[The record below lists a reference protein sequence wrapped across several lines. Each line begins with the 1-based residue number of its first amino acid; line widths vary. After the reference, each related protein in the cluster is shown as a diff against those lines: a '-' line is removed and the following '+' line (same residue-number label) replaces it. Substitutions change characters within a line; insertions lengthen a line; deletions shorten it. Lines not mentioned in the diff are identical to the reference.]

1 MFDFFR
7 LKRLGK
13 VLIENIL
20 YIYLFVNIIRGT
32 VSFS

>member
-13 VLIENIL
+13 VLIENI

-32 VSFS
+32 VSFA